1 MNRFFVVEKEGYFF
15 IGLLSL
21 IVGLFMYLSFDGYKL
36 FNGANTSKYDPKKE
50 HHYHK

>member
-1 MNRFFVVEKEGYFF
+1 MNRYLKLEKEGYFF
-15 IGLLSL
+15 IGLLSC
-21 IVGLFMYLSFDGYKL
+21 IIGLYMYFSFTGYKM